1 MKAKRFTTLLVS
13 GVLAASMLVGCGG
26 INKNATVA
34 TLDGQEIKLGVAN
47 FAARLQQAE
56 ADDFYRAYFGDDVW
70 SSDLYN
76 NGTTM
81 EDNTKNSVIEMI
93 ENLYI
98 LQNHM
103 ADYDVTLTD
112 DETAKIAEV
121 AAQFMADNDDKAVNA
136 LGATE
141 DIVKEYLTL
150 VTVQSKMRAAIIVD
164 ADTNVSDA
172 DANTSAYSYV
182 NVSKTSYK
190 DADGNTQEYT
200 DDEKAELA
208 DTVQK
213 FHDAAADE
221 YGYTVSTGTFSSDN
235 TTLDEE
241 VLNALEGLKSE
252 GELSDVVETDN
263 YYYVLRL
270 DEITDADATE
280 EHRQEIIS
288 QRQSDLYN
296 EVLQGWKDEAEWV
309 LKDKVWDKVTFDNLF
324 TTTVESTETTETTE
338 SSTTDNAVEGTESV
352 Q

>member
-13 GVLAASMLVGCGG
+13 SVLAASMLVGCGG
-26 INKNATVA
+26 INKNETVA

-47 FAARLQQAE
+47 FAVRLQQAQ

-112 DETAKIAEV
+112 DETAKIAET

-150 VTVQSKMRAAIIVD
+150 VTIQMSVMQMPTQVHIVMSMYRKPVIKMQ
-164 ADTNVSDA
+164 T
-172 DANTSAYSYV
+172 
-182 NVSKTSYK
+182 
-190 DADGNTQEYT
+190 
-200 DDEKAELA
+200 
-208 DTVQK
+208 
-213 FHDAAADE
+213 
-221 YGYTVSTGTFSSDN
+221 
-235 TTLDEE
+235 
-241 VLNALEGLKSE
+241 
-252 GELSDVVETDN
+252 
-263 YYYVLRL
+263 
-270 DEITDADATE
+270 EI
-280 EHRQEIIS
+280 HRNIQMMRK
-288 QRQSDLYN
+288 QN
-296 EVLQGWKDEAEWV
+296 LQIQFRNSMMQQQTRHLIQPQMSMDIR
-309 LKDKVWDKVTFDNLF
+309 
-324 TTTVESTETTETTE
+324 
-338 SSTTDNAVEGTESV
+338 
-352 Q
+352 

>member
-1 MKAKRFTTLLVS
+1 MRTILSLFV
-13 GVLAASMLVGCGG
+13 MM
-26 INKNATVA
+26 
-34 TLDGQEIKLGVAN
+34 QE
-47 FAARLQQAE
+47 
-56 ADDFYRAYFGDDVW
+56 
-70 SSDLYN
+70 S
-76 NGTTM
+76 
-81 EDNTKNSVIEMI
+81 
-93 ENLYI
+93 
-98 LQNHM
+98 
-103 ADYDVTLTD
+103 
-112 DETAKIAEV
+112 
-121 AAQFMADNDDKAVNA
+121 
-136 LGATE
+136 
-141 DIVKEYLTL
+141 
-150 VTVQSKMRAAIIVD
+150 AIM
-164 ADTNVSDA
+164 
-172 DANTSAYSYV
+172 
-182 NVSKTSYK
+182 
-190 DADGNTQEYT
+190 
-200 DDEKAELA
+200 
-208 DTVQK
+208 K
-213 FHDAAADE
+213 FHDAAADTTLDTAADE

-338 SSTTDNAVEGTESV
+338 SSTTDNAVTENTEAVEGTESV

>member
-103 ADYDVTLTD
+103 ADYNVTLTD

-121 AAQFMADNDDKAVNA
+121 AAQFMADNDDKAINA

-150 VTVQSKMRAAIIVD
+150 VTVQSKMRAAIVAD

-213 FHDAAADE
+213 FHDAADCRTH
-221 YGYTVSTGTFSSDN
+221 GRFRVQH
-235 TTLDEE
+235 L
-241 VLNALEGLKSE
+241 
-252 GELSDVVETDN
+252 
-263 YYYVLRL
+263 
-270 DEITDADATE
+270 I
-280 EHRQEIIS
+280 HRE
-288 QRQSDLYN
+288 
-296 EVLQGWKDEAEWV
+296 
-309 LKDKVWDKVTFDNLF
+309 
-324 TTTVESTETTETTE
+324 
-338 SSTTDNAVEGTESV
+338 
-352 Q
+352 

>member
-13 GVLAASMLVGCGG
+13 SVLAASMLVGCGG
-26 INKNATVA
+26 INKNETVA

-112 DETAKIAEV
+112 DETAKIAET

-141 DIVKEYLTL
+141 DIVKEYPECKLHILGDGDERAESERL
-150 VTVQSKMRAAIIVD
+150 V
-164 ADTNVSDA
+164 
-172 DANTSAYSYV
+172 
-182 NVSKTSYK
+182 
-190 DADGNTQEYT
+190 E
-200 DDEKAELA
+200 
-208 DTVQK
+208 
-213 FHDAAADE
+213 E
-221 YGYTVSTGTFSSDN
+221 YGLQKNVAFYGNIPRANLLKAVQECDAFVFPSLREGAPWSLLEAMAFRKPIVAFDLNGMHDTLSSESAILVNIDGM
-235 TTLDEE
+235 TP
-241 VLNALEGLKSE
+241 SE
-252 GELSDVVETDN
+252 SRTEFYKGIKRLLELSD
-263 YYYVLRL
+263 
-270 DEITDADATE
+270 
-280 EHRQEIIS
+280 
-288 QRQSDLYN
+288 
-296 EVLQGWKDEAEWV
+296 
-309 LKDKVWDKVTFDNLF
+309 
-324 TTTVESTETTETTE
+324 TE
-338 SSTTDNAVEGTESV
+338 SCSMGAAAYKRLETVHSADGVKKYIKYIIDGAL
-352 Q
+352 

>member
-13 GVLAASMLVGCGG
+13 SVLAASMLVGCGG
-26 INKNATVA
+26 INKNETVA

-47 FAARLQQAE
+47 FAVRLQQAQ

-112 DETAKIAEV
+112 DETAKIAET

-150 VTVQSKMRAAIIVD
+150 VTIQSKMRAAII
-164 ADTNVSDA
+164 A
-172 DANTSAYSYV
+172 DAV
-182 NVSKTSYK
+182 MQMP
-190 DADGNTQEYT
+190 TQVHIVMSMYRKPVIKMQT
-200 DDEKAELA
+200 
-208 DTVQK
+208 
-213 FHDAAADE
+213 
-221 YGYTVSTGTFSSDN
+221 
-235 TTLDEE
+235 
-241 VLNALEGLKSE
+241 
-252 GELSDVVETDN
+252 
-263 YYYVLRL
+263 
-270 DEITDADATE
+270 EI
-280 EHRQEIIS
+280 HRNIQMMRK
-288 QRQSDLYN
+288 QN
-296 EVLQGWKDEAEWV
+296 LQIQFRNSMMQQQTRHLIQPQMSMDIR
-309 LKDKVWDKVTFDNLF
+309 
-324 TTTVESTETTETTE
+324 
-338 SSTTDNAVEGTESV
+338 
-352 Q
+352 

>member
-26 INKNATVA
+26 INKNETVA

-112 DETAKIAEV
+112 DE
-121 AAQFMADNDDKAVNA
+121 
-136 LGATE
+136 
-141 DIVKEYLTL
+141 
-150 VTVQSKMRAAIIVD
+150 
-164 ADTNVSDA
+164 
-172 DANTSAYSYV
+172 
-182 NVSKTSYK
+182 
-190 DADGNTQEYT
+190 
-200 DDEKAELA
+200 KAELA

-213 FHDAAADE
+213 FHDAAADTTLDTAADE

-338 SSTTDNAVEGTESV
+338 SSTTDNAVTENTEAVEGTESV